1 MLSMHNFF
9 CSRWN
14 TVPDERIRQQQIIH
28 KSDVTISC
36 EKKKE
41 SGMPVKRNQEM
52 GGGRP
57 PDTLTLHNDGVLVE
71 RHRQLRRDLR
81 RRRGPLERERE
92 GPLPSACAPVRPRR
106 VPPVQAVRPVVVVV
120 PLEHG
125 LFMTFLVSALWHF
138 LLC

>member
-28 KSDVTISC
+28 KTDVTISR
-36 EKKKE
+36 EKKIRNACKKE
-41 SGMPVKRNQEM
+41 PRN
-52 GGGRP
+52 GG
-57 PDTLTLHNDGVLVE
+57 HNDGVLVE
-71 RHRQLRRDLR
+71 RRRQLRRDLR
-81 RRRGPLERERE
+81 GRRGPLERERE